1 MYCPNCGATLPDY
14 SAQCNVCGAVF
25 EANAQTPNIN
35 QQPYYEAQPDYNQ
48 QLNSNKI
55 PNMYPSPV
63 PAKKSSN
70 SKVII
75 PIAIG
80 GGVFALVVLI
90 LIMSL
95 FSDGGNGGGG
105 GYVPPENTYEESIE
119 DETAVVDTEPV
130 EEAVVV
136 VDNSF
141 VSYGYVTY
149 RRVYATGGL
158 NIRTMPTMDS
168 EKVTTISNLNMVS
181 VMGYSSSYPSWVYV
195 RYLGKE
201 GWVDSRYLVQV
212 DVANFRITMEEGLNL
227 REGPSTSDTIV
238 YSNVPYNDV
247 VQFIR
252 YNSNATWAYGSYCGQ
267 RGWMSASYLQ
277 GTNED
282 ATLFAMEPYN
292 PNCTFDE
299 EYIIT
304 MSDGLNLRS
313 NPTTD
318 GSRIYIAIPYGDSV
332 YFGTY
337 NSDKT
342 WAYVSYYGY
351 TGWVSSKYIKP
362 AKSEATTVKSLATG
376 YYKVTDKE
384 GLNFRSEPSTAG
396 GNSTVYEVIPYSSL
410 VYAVRFNDDYTWA
423 YVEYGG
429 HEGWVSAKNITPTN
443 ERPTEL
449 PPDQR
454 QDNRFGS
461 YEVTMKDGLNLRTE
475 PSVSGGDATVIL
487 EIPYGAVVDVIDFND
502 DCSWAKVL
510 YGGETGW
517 VSAKN
522 IKYIG

>member
-1 MYCPNCGATLPDY
+1 MFCPKCGATLPDY
-14 SAQCNVCGAVF
+14 STQCSVCGAVF
-25 EANAQTPNIN
+25 EANSQTQNVN
-35 QQPYYEAQPDYNQ
+35 QQPYYGNQPTYNQ
-48 QLNSNKI
+48 QAMYNQQ
-55 PNMYPSPV
+55 PNYYQSPAT
-63 PAKKSSN
+63 AKKNSN

-80 GGVFALVVLI
+80 GGVLVLI
-90 LIMSL
+90 VLIVVISL
-95 FSDGGNGGGG
+95 FSGGGGGGG
-105 GYVPPENTYEESIE
+105 GYHPPEADPFVETTE

-130 EEAVVV
+130 EGAVVV

-149 RRVYATGGL
+149 RRVYASDGL

-168 EKVTTISNLNMVS
+168 DKVITISNLNMVS

-201 GWVDSRYLVQV
+201 GWVDSRYLCQV

-252 YNSNATWAYGSYCGQ
+252 YNSNATWAYVSYCGQ
-267 RGWMSASYLQ
+267 RGWMSANYLQ

-292 PNCTFDE
+292 PVCTFDE
-299 EYIIT
+299 EYTIT

-318 GSRIYIAIPYGDSV
+318 GSRIYIAIPYGESV

-337 NSDKT
+337 NSDKS

-351 TGWVSSKYIKP
+351 TGWVSAKYIKP
-362 AKSEATTVKSLATG
+362 VKGEATTVKSLATG

-443 ERPTEL
+443 EKPTEM

-487 EIPYGAVVDVIDFND
+487 EIPYGAVVDVIDFNN

-522 IKYIG
+522 IEYVG